1 MQSPPLCGPPTSP
14 SSPKTPGPFA
24 LPVLR
29 RPAWNRTSAL
39 RLPHL
44 PLWDISRK
52 RGPTAGQ
59 PLGLPAPRITV
70 PSCCLPCPGLVRLG
84 DRPPPGR
91 TAVRPPSPP
100 LTDTCTVRSFG
111 LRPQQWDCG
120 SHGHSGFNFLRSCR
134 TVFHSPAPSTFPPAG
149 QGGSDLCTEG
159 EITAYSSSIF
169 PRRRPA
175 FLVHVTIPAWHSRAV
190 TWLAVYLRPLA
201 GHSPLNVLMPP
212 PPGYASTPPAS
223 VSSLRK
229 GRSYV

>member
-1 MQSPPLCGPPTSP
+1 MQSPALCGPPTSL

-52 RGPTAGQ
+52 RSPTTCQ
-59 PLGLPAPRITV
+59 PLCLPAPRITV
-70 PSCCLPCPGLVRLG
+70 PGCCLPCPGLIRLG
-84 DRPPPGR
+84 DRPPPGP
-91 TAVRPPSPP
+91 TAVCPSSPP

-111 LRPQQWDCG
+111 LRPQQGDCG
-120 SHGHSGFNFLRSCR
+120 SHGHSRFNFLRS
-134 TVFHSPAPSTFPPAG
+134 HSPAPSPSPPAG
-149 QGGSDLCTEG
+149 QGGSGLCTEG
-159 EITAYSSSIF
+159 EITAYSNSIF

-201 GHSPLNVLMPP
+201 GHSPRDVLRPP
-212 PPGYASTPPAS
+212 PPGYASAPPAS

-229 GRSYV
+229 RRSYV